1 MPDFLPRRDAE
12 LADLATA
19 IGRRLVDEPGVYP
32 LAAGRAEAVTVA
44 AERFTRLLRI
54 ARSPSGGTRV
64 ATGRKAEARAALEAV
79 IRPVAWTLRGTNSV
93 DDAALRAIGL
103 RRASAKRAR
112 HPVPTRGPI
121 LEVLRV
127 DGRSAAMRAHDP
139 ANAGHVAKPARV
151 ASVRVMCHVCG
162 DADGPPWRLAGQFT
176 RTRFAVELPRGVP
189 AGTRLWL
196 RGFYQNGRGEP
207 GPAGPAAGV
216 RVPFAEAAW

>member
-19 IGRRLVDEPGVYP
+19 MGRRLVAEPGVYP
-32 LAAGRAEAVTVA
+32 LTAGRAEAVAEA
-44 AERFTRLLRI
+44 AERFARLLKI

-64 ATGRKAEARAALEAV
+64 ATERKAEARAALEAV
-79 IRPVAWTLRGTNSV
+79 VRPVAWTLRGTASV

-127 DGRSAAMRAHDP
+127 GERSAAVRAFDP
-139 ANAGHVAKPARV
+139 ANAARVAKPAKV
-151 ASVRVMCHVCG
+151 ASIRVMVHVRG
-162 DADGPPWRLAGQFT
+162 ATGGPAWRLAGQFT
-176 RTRFAVELPRGVP
+176 RTRFEVELPRDVP

-196 RGFYQNGRGEP
+196 RGFYQNSRGEP
-207 GPAGPAAGV
+207 GPAGPAAGM
-216 RVPFAEAAW
+216 RMPFAEAAW